1 MPPITTVEGLE
12 GASRSRGHVVIIDVL
27 RAFTTAAYAFAA
39 GAETIELVATPE
51 EALARP
57 GFRIGEVD
65 GRLIP
70 GFDHNNSPSQLLGK
84 RLPAHIIQRTGA
96 GTRCA
101 VAAAP
106 HAESLWLA
114 SLVVVSAT
122 ARALKGLDPVTLV
135 VSGAP
140 DEGEEDRACAEVL
153 EALLSGKPPDFAKA
167 ERDVRASRAA
177 AKHAA
182 GDPDRPV
189 EDIDCAVDCD
199 RFRFAMK
206 ATFQIPTLSARPQN
220 TEIAGLSKQ

>member
-1 MPPITTVEGLE
+1 MPSAFPEVKIVEGLE
-12 GASRSRGHVVIIDVL
+12 GAASASGHVVIIDVL

-57 GFRIGEVD
+57 GWRMGEVG

-70 GFDHNNSPSQLLGK
+70 GFHHSNSPSQLAGK
-84 RLPAHIIQRTGA
+84 RVPPRVIQRTGA

-106 HAESLWLA
+106 NAKSLWLA

-122 ARALKGLDPVTLV
+122 ARALEGRSPVTLI

-140 DEGEEDRACAEVL
+140 EEGEEDGACAVVL
-153 EALLSGKPPDFAKA
+153 ENLLTGKSPDFEKA
-167 ERDVRASRAA
+167 VRDVRASRAA

-182 GDPDRPV
+182 GDPDRPI
-189 EDIDCAVDCD
+189 EDVDCAVAVD
-199 RFRFAMK
+199 RFAFAIR
-206 ATFQIPTLSARPQN
+206 AESEAGRTVARRVP
-220 TEIAGLSKQ
+220 

>member
-1 MPPITTVEGLE
+1 MPASFPKVNIVEGLD
-12 GASRSRGHVVIIDVL
+12 GAVRARGHVVIIDVL
-27 RAFTTAAYAFAA
+27 RAFTTAAFAFAA

-57 GFRIGEVD
+57 GWRMGEVG

-70 GFDHNNSPSQLLGK
+70 GFDHNNSPSQLVGK
-84 RLPAHIIQRTGA
+84 RVPKHIIQRTGA

-101 VAAAP
+101 VLAAP
-106 HAESLWLA
+106 HAKSLWLT

-153 EALLSGKPPDFAKA
+153 RLMHAGVTPDLA
-167 ERDVRASRAA
+167 RAAREIRESRAA
-177 AKHAA
+177 AKHSA
-182 GDPDRPV
+182 GDADRPLA
-189 EDIDCAVDCD
+189 DIDCAADCD
-199 RFRFAMK
+199 RFDFAMR
-206 ATFQIPTLSARPQN
+206 AIWSGNTLSAARLGP
-220 TEIAGLSKQ
+220 ARD

>member
-1 MPPITTVEGLE
+1 MPASFPEVKIVEGLE
-12 GASRSRGHVVIIDVL
+12 GAARASGHVVIIDVL

-39 GAETIELVATPE
+39 GAETIELVATSE

-57 GFRIGEVD
+57 GWRMGEVG

-70 GFDHNNSPSQLLGK
+70 GFDHNNSPSQLIG
-84 RLPAHIIQRTGA
+84 RRVPPRVVQRTGA

-122 ARALKGLDPVTLV
+122 ARVLKGLGLVTLV

-153 EALLSGKPPDFAKA
+153 NALLTGKTPDFARA
-167 ERDVRASRAA
+167 VREVRESRAA

-182 GDPDRPV
+182 GDADRPI
-189 EDIDCAVDCD
+189 EDIEAAVEVD
-199 RFRFAMK
+199 RYSFALHAAHSSGVLM
-206 ATFQIPTLSARPQN
+206 ARPVV
-220 TEIAGLSKQ
+220 